1 MTDYRII
8 YKFVRKILIIY
19 ILNQLLNYMKKI
31 KWMLLLSL
39 MMITGSAHA
48 EWVNPDPLQYKATE
62 IESSENENGKRYYMY
77 SAAHGSFIGHGN
89 QWSVEATFDNA
100 APKMYFFTKY
110 VKDGEEWDGVSYRFN
125 SFISKTSVWDHM
137 WITGGYV
144 IGDCTMGQGSCRG
157 DDYWCFEWQEDGTA
171 LVYVADYSAAY
182 GETALGYKAYMA
194 ASPNFPTIN
203 RVGLNVDGFNGSE
216 AFTENV
222 SWAFIEESQ
231 YEAYNKAKALYD
243 KSEELLNA
251 IWDAEEKNDGI
262 DLSSVKAVYDNTSS
276 TMEELQAAIEA
287 IPGIVRAFVLAKAD
301 GATLDAPA
309 DFTQLLATPDYAV
322 GNANGWKG
330 DVADIVDGS
339 AQLWNKV
346 DTFNFYQELTE
357 VPNGIYRVNV
367 QGLWRVGNTGDAPY
381 VGGEFHNPE
390 LLRAFVYG
398 ESDGVKFRRRMMGYL
413 DDAQTYSIH
422 DTDYEYPNGLFVP
435 NRQAGFTVWADEG
448 YYAENEAYV
457 VVTDNTLRL
466 GLYCDYIIYSGSWC
480 VFDNWKLEYCG
491 NAEAGSAVLGEQLIG
506 QFEYDEEKTQAV
518 LREQYEEKVS
528 AIEGASSLEEIMA
541 ASEGLF
547 ALQDSI
553 VFNIAAFNQYLAAVE
568 EVKAYLDAHQDFAGP
583 DREYLEQ
590 YFESDEE
597 PGTYPNGGYVYI
609 VENTPLTTAQLEAE
623 AAYVREL
630 LETAIHNNITEGTD
644 ITHLLKNASLALP
657 DFEGWTINKKIT
669 DNFKSGTGEK
679 AFPVAQAFSADAAN
693 FNVYQTID
701 DMPDGVYEVNVNALF
716 RWSAGEWDQYDD
728 KVVPVVLYLNDFS
741 TPVKNGTADAICE
754 DEAVDSVNCLITNGA
769 GSGWPWDLVTERDGK
784 QYYGP
789 NSVQGCSFA
798 FMSGRYKQTVY
809 GLVTDGKMTLGLR
822 DDRTSSS
829 EWTVFSNFKLTY
841 QGKNPEAMAVVLE
854 DLQAKADAYVKAAEA
869 QGTSFCMEYYNNIQT
884 IAEQFNATDDIETKY
899 NGLIAIN
906 EELKKIALS
915 APLYEQLLK
924 KLDLAYGAYW
934 DKLDAGECTQDEIDV
949 FEAEYYN
956 PLTDAMMEGAL
967 TNEQCEAAIQAI
979 STLPVI
985 DVIYV
990 YGDLVNQ
997 GWGDYTSNIYPLT
1010 RQEDGTYQGTFESLN
1025 RTTKDGYGNRS
1036 GVFFGYQGEYLSN
1049 ATGMFREVTGK
1060 RQTFTLGSGSGNWY
1074 YTYGGKWKV
1083 TISADRSTMTI
1094 EPEGEPV
1101 YPPYFYVVGDLVK
1114 GYWNRSNNEPLAH
1127 VGNGLYTGV
1136 AHIGNAATTDA
1147 SAVGR
1152 FTIFAGEWPI
1162 AYSWTEARLGTGT
1175 GNVTLPVGE
1184 TVSGVARGYGECA
1197 WVLEPGTYVITV
1209 NFQDQTI
1216 KATPLD
1222 VAGEG
1227 TPETPYLVSSLN
1239 DFETVR
1245 ALVSPEQTTY
1255 VRVEADIDMTG
1266 VEDWTPLFPVF
1277 DNATAINSKVEID
1290 GQNHIISNFHATKSF
1305 FGALC
1310 GTIRNIGFDYAV
1322 VESEEGNGI
1331 IAKSAGHRSYINAQA
1346 LPDTTIFE
1354 NVWVRGQLTVGSEYA
1369 GALAGRVVGPTI
1381 VRNCY
1386 TDVKVA
1392 GEAEYMGGLFGKV
1405 IEQLNISQA
1414 YAAGSIA
1421 QGGGIIGGGQAETT
1435 PASVY
1440 DNIVV
1445 WNNTEENFGPTM
1457 ADKDITLP
1465 VADLLD
1471 LAFDTE
1477 KIAVDKS
1484 PMNQAIEIVG
1494 EPKVAYSEKF
1504 GKNVF
1509 YSEAEENRTPISYL
1523 KLSYADNQAL
1533 KDALTDGFTIETTF
1547 KILNDTYPG
1556 DVTPMRATESG
1567 GYGFDVTSNGQ
1578 IKFVART
1585 DNTDNEGDNN
1595 YRYAPTNVYAKVHTY
1610 YHMVG
1615 VYNKEENKV
1624 YCYVNGTNA
1633 AEGTAN
1639 GELAFPSDAEAQW
1652 MGIGADCATATGS
1665 NGANFEIVS
1674 ARIYNEPINAATA
1687 RALYYNEFGGNF
1699 NEGDKQTNI
1708 VYYNGSNFASLQ
1720 GVVVNWGNPWTCDM
1734 KDGSYPVFGWDTTG
1748 ATAIE
1753 SVEGNMAA
1761 TDNVKVYS
1769 LNGQMLFQGQLKDAK
1784 LNKGVYV
1791 ISNSEK
1797 SYKVVLP

>member
-1 MTDYRII
+1 
-8 YKFVRKILIIY
+8 
-19 ILNQLLNYMKKI
+19 
-31 KWMLLLSL
+31 MLLLL
-39 MMITGSAHA
+39 LLVMGVSAKA
-48 EWVNPDPLQYKATE
+48 EWTQPNPMDFKVTE
-62 IESSENENGKRYYMY
+62 VESSENENGKKYYMY
-77 SAAHGSFIGHGN
+77 SEVHESFIGHGN

-100 APKMYFFTKY
+100 TPKMYFFSKY

-171 LVYVADYSAAY
+171 LVYVADYSGTY
-182 GETALGYKAYMA
+182 GETALGYRAYMA
-194 ASPNFPTIN
+194 ASPNFPAIN
-203 RVGLNVDGFNGSE
+203 RVGLNVEGFNSE
-216 AFTENV
+216 PFTENV
-222 SWAFIEESQ
+222 SWTFIDEAG
-231 YEAYNKAKALYD
+231 YEAYNKAKATYD

-251 IWDAEEKNDGI
+251 IWETEEACEGI

-276 TMEELQAAIEA
+276 TMEELQAAIDA
-287 IPGIVRAFVLAKAD
+287 IPAIVRTYVLAKTE
-301 GATLDAPA
+301 GATFNSPA
-309 DFTQLLATPDYAV
+309 DITQLISTPDYAV

-330 DVADIVDGS
+330 DAASIVDGC

-346 DTFNFYQELTE
+346 DTFDFYQTFTE

-367 QGLWRVGNTGDAPY
+367 QGLYRVSNTTEVTY
-381 VGGEFHNPE
+381 KGGELHNPE
-390 LLRAFVYG
+390 LQRTFVYG
-398 ESDGVKFRRRMMGYL
+398 ESNGILSRRLLMGYL
-413 DDAQTYSIH
+413 DDAQSSAMH
-422 DTDYEYPNGLFVP
+422 ETDHEYPNGLFVP
-435 NRQAGFTVWADEG
+435 DRQAGFTVWAENG
-448 YYAENEAYV
+448 YYSDNETYI

-466 GLYCDYIIYSGSWC
+466 GLYCDYILYSGSWC
-480 VFDNWKLEYCG
+480 VFDNWKFEYCG
-491 NAEAGSAVLGEQLIG
+491 NEIEGFQAFRDQYVNLLGD
-506 QFEYDEEKTQAV
+506 FDDTQVQATMRA
-518 LREQYEEKVS
+518 LYEEKVE
-528 AIEGASSLEEIMA
+528 AAEQAKTKEDILAAYEGMN
-541 ASEGLF
+541 
-547 ALQDSI
+547 ALQDSM

-583 DREYLEQ
+583 DREYLEE
-590 YFESDEE
+590 YIESDEE
-597 PGTYPNGGYVYI
+597 PGKFPNGGHVYI
-609 VENTPLTTAQLEAE
+609 VDNTPLSTAQLAEE
-623 AAYVREL
+623 AAYVKEL
-630 LETAIHNNITEGTD
+630 LQTAIHNNITEGTD
-644 ITHLLKNASLALP
+644 ITHLLKNADLALP
-657 DFEGWTINKKIT
+657 NFEGWNINKEVG
-669 DNFKSGTGEK
+669 DHFNSGMGEK
-679 AFPVAQAFSADAAN
+679 AFPVAQAFSSPSAN
-693 FNVYQTID
+693 FNINQTIE
-701 DMPDGVYEVNVNALF
+701 DMPDGIYEVNVNALF
-716 RWSAGEWDQYDD
+716 RWSAGAWDQYDD

-741 TPVKNGTADAICE
+741 TPVKNSTADAISE
-754 DEAVDSVNCLITNGA
+754 DEAVDSVNCMIA
-769 GSGWPWDLVTERDGK
+769 GSGWPYDLTTERDGK
-784 QYYGP
+784 IYYGP
-789 NSVQGCSFA
+789 NSVQGCSYA

-841 QGKNPEAMAVVLE
+841 QGKNAEAMATVLE
-854 DLQAKADAYVKAAEA
+854 SLQAKADAYVHAAEA
-869 QGTSFCMEYYNNIQT
+869 QGTSFCQVYYNNIQT
-884 IAEQFNATDDIETKY
+884 IAEQFNATEDIDTKY

-906 EELKKIALS
+906 EELKKINAS
-915 APLYEQLLK
+915 AALYEKLAQ
-924 KLDLAYGAYW
+924 KLDYAYGAYW
-934 DKLDAGECTQDEIDV
+934 DFVDSLYTQEEVNAFMDEI
-949 FEAEYYN
+949 YN
-956 PLTDAMMEGAL
+956 PLTEAMFAGTL
-967 TNEQCEAAIQAI
+967 TNEQCEAEIEKVRTLEAIDI
-979 STLPVI
+979 V
-985 DVIYV
+985 YV

-1010 RQEDGTYQGTFESLN
+1010 RQADGTYQGTFESLD

-1049 ATGMFREVTGK
+1049 ASGTFREVTGK
-1060 RQTFTLGSGSGNWY
+1060 RQSFTLGSGSGNWY

-1083 TISADRSTMTI
+1083 TISSDLKTLTI
-1094 EPEGEPV
+1094 EPDGEPI

-1114 GYWNRSNNEPLAH
+1114 GYWNRSSNEPLTH

-1162 AYSWTEARLGTGT
+1162 ANSWTEARLGSGT
-1175 GNVTLPVGE
+1175 GNVELPVGE
-1184 TVSGVARGYGECA
+1184 TVTGVARGYGECA
-1197 WVLEPGTYVITV
+1197 WRLAPGTYVITV
-1209 NFQDQTI
+1209 NYQDQTI
-1216 KATPLD
+1216 KATPLEI
-1222 VAGEG
+1222 AGEG
-1227 TPETPYLVSSLN
+1227 TAEAPYLVSSLN

-1245 ALVSPEQTTY
+1245 ALVKAEQATY
-1255 VRVEADIDMTG
+1255 VRVEADIDMAN

-1277 DNATAINSKVEID
+1277 DNATAINTKVEID
-1290 GQNHIISNFHATKSF
+1290 GQNHIISNFHGSKSF

-1310 GTIRNIGFDYAV
+1310 GTIRNIGFDYAN
-1322 VESEEGNGI
+1322 VESTEGNGI
-1331 IAKSAGHRSYINAQA
+1331 IAKSTGHRNYLNVQSQ
-1346 LPDTTIFE
+1346 PDTTILE
-1354 NVWVRGQLTVGSEYA
+1354 NVWVRGNLTVASEFA
-1369 GALAGRVVGPTI
+1369 GALAGRVAGPTI

-1386 TDVKVA
+1386 TDVKVG
-1392 GEAEYMGGLFGKV
+1392 GEAEFMGGLFGKV
-1405 IEQLNISQA
+1405 IEPLNISQA

-1421 QGGGIIGGGQAETT
+1421 QGGGIIGGGQVETT

-1445 WNNTEENFGPTM
+1445 WNNTDENFGPTM
-1457 ADKDITLP
+1457 GNKDITLP

-1477 KIAVDKS
+1477 NIAVDQS
-1484 PMNQAIEIVG
+1484 PMKQAIEVIG
-1494 EPKVAYSEKF
+1494 EPKVAYSEEF

-1509 YSEAEENRTPISYL
+1509 YSEAESNRTPISYL
-1523 KLSYADNQAL
+1523 KLSYAENQAL

-1547 KILNDTYPG
+1547 KILNDKYPG
-1556 DVTPMRATESG
+1556 DVTPFRATESG

-1585 DNTDNEGDNN
+1585 DNTLNDGDNA

-1624 YCYVNGTNA
+1624 YCYVNGTSA
-1633 AEGTAN
+1633 AEGAAN
-1639 GELAFPSDAEAQW
+1639 GELAFPAEPENQW
-1652 MGIGADCATATGS
+1652 LGIGADCGNTD
-1665 NGANFEIVS
+1665 GANFEIIS
-1674 ARIYNEPINAATA
+1674 ARIYNEPITEATA
-1687 RALYYNEFGGNF
+1687 RALYYNEFGRDF
-1699 NEGDKQTNI
+1699 NEADKKTNI
-1708 VYYNGSNFASLQ
+1708 TYYNGSNFAALQ

-1734 KDGSYPVFGWDTTG
+1734 KDGSYPVFGWDITG

-1769 LNGQMLFQGQLKDAK
+1769 LNGQMLFQGQLKNAK

-1791 ISNSEK
+1791 ISNNEK